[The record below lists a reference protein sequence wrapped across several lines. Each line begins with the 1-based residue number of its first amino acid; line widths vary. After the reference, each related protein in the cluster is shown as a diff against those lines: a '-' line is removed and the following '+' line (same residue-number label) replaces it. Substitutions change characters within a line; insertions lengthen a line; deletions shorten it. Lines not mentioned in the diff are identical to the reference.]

1 MIKEVITEEITK
13 AVKDLFDTDA
23 CFTVTPTEKFGDYAS
38 NIAMIVRDGHPSETA
53 EQLKNKLLESK
64 TFTETVSRIEIAGP
78 GFLNF
83 TINDIILW
91 EEIKKCETAPA
102 NKNPKTILVE
112 YGQENI
118 AKEMS
123 VGHLRS
129 NIIGQ
134 SLVNIFKF
142 LGDKVISDNHLG
154 DWGTQF
160 GKLIVA
166 FKKWGDKEKVLK
178 DPIVELNALYVM
190 FHKEAVDDPS
200 LEDEARLEFK
210 KLEDGDLENEK
221 LWQWFRDE
229 SIKEFGKVHKRLG
242 VSFDFMHGEAFY
254 KEELSGVIS
263 ELLEKKIATKNE
275 DGSIMVT
282 FPEEFSTSPLLIQKS
297 DGATLYATRDLAA
310 IKFYKKEFNPSL
322 VLQCAGSEQTLHFKQ
337 IYNTAERAGWIE
349 EGQFIHIQNGMVR
362 LPEGKMSTRKGNVVK
377 LENLFTESEERTK
390 KILEERKSEIEEDEK
405 DELIKTIAV
414 GSIIFSDLGQ
424 NREDNLTFTWDKALS
439 FDGYAS
445 PYLQYTYAR
454 ARSILRKEQPKD
466 FEFKNFSSEEERKL
480 AFKLSL
486 FKNEITKSTE
496 TFHPHIIARYI
507 FDLAQTFNNF
517 YNTTPVINSQPEE
530 KDLRLLLVE
539 KTSAVIKTGLSLLNI
554 KSPEKM

>member
-1 MIKEVITEEITK
+1 MIKEIIISEITK
-13 AVKDLFDTDA
+13 AVKDLFNTTAD
-23 CFTVTPTEKFGDYAS
+23 FTVSPALKFGDYAS
-38 NIAMIVRDGHPSETA
+38 NIAMIVKNDHPSETA

-64 TFTETVSRIEIAGP
+64 TFTETVSRVEIAGP

-83 TINDIILW
+83 TINDIVLW
-91 EEIKKCETAPA
+91 EEIKKCETAPE

-118 AKEMS
+118 AKQMS

-178 DPIVELNALYVM
+178 DPIAELNALYVM
-190 FHKEAVDDPS
+190 FHQEAEMDPL

-229 SIKEFGKVHKRLG
+229 SIKEFGKIHKRLG

-254 KEELSGVIS
+254 KEELSGIIS
-263 ELLEKKIATKNE
+263 ELLEKKIATKND

-282 FPEEFSTSPLLIQKS
+282 FPEEFSSSPLLIQKS

-310 IKFYKKEFNPSL
+310 IKFYKKEFNPDM
-322 VLQCAGSEQTLHFKQ
+322 VLQCAGSEQALHFKQ
-337 IYNTAERAGWIE
+337 IYNTAQRAGWIK
-349 EGQFIHIQNGMVR
+349 EGQFIHIQNGMIR

-377 LENLFTESEERTK
+377 LEDLFNESEERTK
-390 KILEERKSEIEEDEK
+390 KILEERKSEIEENEK
-405 DELIKTIAV
+405 DELIKTIAT

-424 NREDNLTFTWDKALS
+424 NREDNITFTWDKALS

-454 ARSILRKEQPKD
+454 ARSILRKEQSKD
-466 FEFKNFSSEEERKL
+466 FEFKNFSGEEERKL

-486 FKNEITKSTE
+486 FKDEVIKSTE
-496 TFHPHIIARYI
+496 TFHLHIIARYI

>member
-1 MIKEVITEEITK
+1 MIKDTLREEITR
-13 AVKDLFDTDA
+13 AVKNLFNTTTN
-23 CFTVTPTEKFGDYAS
+23 FTVAPSEKFGDYAS
-38 NIAMIVRDGHPSETA
+38 NVAMIIKSTDPTEIATRI
-53 EQLKNKLLESK
+53 KNKLLESK
-64 TFTETVSRIEIAGP
+64 TFTEIISHVDIAGP

-83 TINDIILW
+83 TINDIVLW
-91 EEIKKCETAPA
+91 KEIKKCETAPA
-102 NKNPKTILVE
+102 NKKPKTILIE

-118 AKEMS
+118 AKQMS

-142 LGDKVISDNHLG
+142 LGNKVISDNHLG

-166 FKKWGDKEKVLK
+166 FKKWGNREKVLK
-178 DPIVELNALYVM
+178 DPIAELNALYVM
-190 FHKEAVDDPS
+190 FHKEAEANPS
-200 LEDEARLEFK
+200 LEDEARVEFK
-210 KLEDGDLENEK
+210 KLEDGNPENEK

-229 SIKEFGKVHKRLG
+229 SIKEFEKVHKRIG

-254 KEELSGVIS
+254 KEELNDIID
-263 ELLEKKIATKNE
+263 ELLVKKIATKNE
-275 DGSIMVT
+275 DGSVMIT

-310 IKFYKKEFNPSL
+310 IKFYKKEFKPDM
-322 VLQCAGSEQTLHFKQ
+322 VLQCAGSEQYLHFKQ
-337 IYNTAERAGWIE
+337 VYNTAERAGWIE
-349 EGQFIHIQNGMVR
+349 DGQFIHIQNGMIR

-377 LENLFTESEERTK
+377 LEELFNESEERTK
-390 KILEERKSEIEEDEK
+390 KILAERKSEIEGK
-405 DELIKTIAV
+405 DELVKTIAV

-424 NREDNLTFTWDKALS
+424 SREDNVTFTWNKALS

-454 ARSILRKEQPKD
+454 SQSILRKERAES
-466 FEFKNFSSEEERKL
+466 FEFKNFSNGEERKL

-486 FKNEITKSTE
+486 FKDEVIKSAE

-507 FDLAQTFNNF
+507 FDLAQAFNNF
-517 YNTTPVINSQPEE
+517 YNTTPVINSMPEE
-530 KDLRLLLVE
+530 RDLRLLLVE
-539 KTSAVIKTGLSLLNI
+539 KTSAVIKIGLSLLNI